1 MMNDLQSASLGLNDF
16 PVAAVNFSQLSALSK
31 RSWTVL
37 CRYLTL
43 KLARSESSFNRA
55 RLALSELGLFI
66 RA

>member
-1 MMNDLQSASLGLNDF
+1 MINDLQSASLGLNDF

-43 KLARSESSFNRA
+43 KLAKRASSFNRA
-55 RLALSELGLFI
+55 RLALSGLGRFM